1 MSDSV
6 RPHRQQPTRLPRLS
20 VLPGKNTGVGCRFL
34 LQCMKVRSES
44 EVAQSCPTL
53 CDPMDCSPPGS
64 SIHGIFQARVVD
76 RGATAFSE
84 QGGEHKRI
92 SLTVYRLDSGDP
104 GVGRAGLCVWEEAPL
119 PGLSPAC
126 RWSLAAFAVSCLWTC
141 CLDSMADPGK
151 SLDTEAQTSF
161 PGRQHFPRSVL
172 SHAVAGSCVSLSW

>member
-1 MSDSV
+1 MITQ
-6 RPHRQQPTRLPRLS
+6 R
-20 VLPGKNTGVGCRFL
+20 GVDAILYCKHL
-34 LQCMKVRSES
+34 LLLIFTAAAAKSL
-44 EVAQSCPTL
+44 QSCLTL
-53 CDPMDCSPPGS
+53 CDPIEVSPPGCAV
-64 SIHGIFQARVVD
+64 HGIFQARVLD